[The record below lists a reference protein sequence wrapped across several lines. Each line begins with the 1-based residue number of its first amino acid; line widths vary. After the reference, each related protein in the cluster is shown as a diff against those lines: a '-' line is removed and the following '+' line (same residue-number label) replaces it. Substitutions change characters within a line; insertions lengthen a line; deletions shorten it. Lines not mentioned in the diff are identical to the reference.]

1 MQETGNSSISIALKE
16 YQELKKNNLSD
27 RQIKKIAQ
35 ILNAFA
41 IDDKQWP

>member
-1 MQETGNSSISIALKE
+1 MPKDKNRSISIALKE
-16 YQELKKNNLSD
+16 YDELKKSNLSD

>member
-1 MQETGNSSISIALKE
+1 MEEHKHVIKKSIDLYFK
-16 YQELKKNNLSD
+16 LKKNNLSD
-27 RQIKKIAQ
+27 RQIRKIAQ